1 MTPDYKSIRCGAL
14 GIKVGMTSTWDKWG
28 SLIPLTIVHIDRN
41 QVVDIKTPE
50 KDGYHALQIGCGQK
64 NPKFLK
70 KSLMGHYLK
79 ADVGPKTYLK
89 EFKITQENQLPV
101 GYVISP
107 RHFTAGQ
114 YVDIKGKTKGK
125 GFQGAMQRWGF
136 KGLPASHG
144 HSLSH
149 RSLGGTGASQDP
161 GRVFKGKKMAG
172 RGGYK
177 ERLMKGLMIYRIDA
191 EKSLLYIKGS
201 LPGANGTLLKI
212 RDAMYENKKNRDIIN
227 FPSFIYEKG
236 KKYAS
241 IIEVE
246 APKDDPTEQWLHEN
260 AVIKGDKEAAG
271 DE

>member
-1 MTPDYKSIRCGAL
+1 M
-14 GIKVGMTSTWDKWG
+14 VSTWDKWG
-28 SLIPLTIVHIDRN
+28 SLIPLTVVHMDRN

-50 KDGYHALQIGCGQK
+50 RDGYHALQIGCGQK
-64 NPKFLK
+64 NPKYMR
-70 KSLMGHYLK
+70 KSQMGHYLK

-89 EFKITQENQLPV
+89 EFKITEENKLPI

-107 RHFTAGQ
+107 RHFTVGQ
-114 YVDIKGKTKGK
+114 FVDIKGKTRGK

-149 RSLGGTGASQDP
+149 RSLGGTGACQDP
-161 GRVFKGKKMAG
+161 GRVLKGKKMPG

-177 ERLMKGLMIYRIDA
+177 MRMMKGLMVYKIDV
-191 EKSLLYIKGS
+191 EKSLIYIKGS
-201 LPGANGTLLKI
+201 VPGANGSLLQI
-212 RDAMYENKKNRDIIN
+212 RDAMFTKKNRDIIN

-241 IIEVE
+241 VIEAE
-246 APKDDPTEQWLHEN
+246 PPKEDPVEQWLHEN
-260 AVIKGDKEAAG
+260 AVIKGEQEAG
-271 DE
+271 GGGEE